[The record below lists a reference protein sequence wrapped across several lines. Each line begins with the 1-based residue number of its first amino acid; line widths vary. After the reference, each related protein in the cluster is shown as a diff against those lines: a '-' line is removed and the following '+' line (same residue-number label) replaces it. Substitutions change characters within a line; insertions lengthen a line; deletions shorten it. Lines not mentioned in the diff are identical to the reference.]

1 MFWYFGSIWCV
12 LKYSCQMLVG
22 LHVVTFCSGGDKFTA
37 SDEAALSAF
46 CSHIAVQFFPEDQS
60 FESVLGFVRN
70 QMTLPE
76 GVQLFACS
84 TFELI
89 VDNYVSNLQFKVSID
104 STLKSSKFAILVSC
118 LSAFQQGVRSPSRF
132 IVRGC
137 GA

>member
-1 MFWYFGSIWCV
+1 
-12 LKYSCQMLVG
+12 
-22 LHVVTFCSGGDKFTA
+22 
-37 SDEAALSAF
+37 
-46 CSHIAVQFFPEDQS
+46 VQFFPEDQS

-89 VDNYVSNLQFKVSID
+89 VVRGYVLNLQFKVSID
-104 STLKSSKFAILVSC
+104 STLKSYKFSILVSC

-137 GA
+137 GAWSFQGTWMMLVIAFAI